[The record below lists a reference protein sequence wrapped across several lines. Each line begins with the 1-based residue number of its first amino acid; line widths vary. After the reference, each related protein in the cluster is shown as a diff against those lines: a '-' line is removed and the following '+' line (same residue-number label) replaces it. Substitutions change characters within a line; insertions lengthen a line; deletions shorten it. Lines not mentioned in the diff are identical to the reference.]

1 MPGLQTNEVGTKSTS
16 SMWSV
21 SKREA
26 SRVRPRVFLETG
38 TEEGWHHPL
47 LKGGH
52 GVVEEGGGG
61 SGGVRVGF
69 DHVKRACHLDVR
81 VEVRRGQLRQRG

>member
-1 MPGLQTNEVGTKSTS
+1 
-16 SMWSV
+16 MWSV

-26 SRVRPRVFLETG
+26 SRVRPRVFLEMG

-47 LKGGH
+47 LTGGPG
-52 GVVEEGGGG
+52 GVEGGGGG
-61 SGGVRVGF
+61 SGAVRSGF
-69 DHVKRACHLDVR
+69 DRVKHACHLDVR

>member
-1 MPGLQTNEVGTKSTS
+1 
-16 SMWSV
+16 MWSV

-26 SRVRPRVFLETG
+26 SGVRPRVFLETG
-38 TEEGWHHPL
+38 MEEGWHHSL

-61 SGGVRVGF
+61 SGVVRIGF
-69 DHVKRACHLDVR
+69 DRVKCVCHLDVR
-81 VEVRRGQLRQRG
+81 VEVRQGQLRQRG